1 MVLPTKGELLSKI
14 NEGNT
19 GIVES
24 DYPFTYAHRFLV
36 AYPEVI
42 PSEITTKILE
52 NVMISTPAR
61 TASITLQYWADA
73 TGTEKEDVAVVL
85 ADAWLEKHYQSLI
98 VTRT

>member
-1 MVLPTKGELLSKI
+1 MVLPTKGELLAKI
-14 NEGNT
+14 NDGNT

-61 TASITLQYWADA
+61 TASATLQYWAESVGA
-73 TGTEKEDVAVVL
+73 EKETIAIVL
-85 ADAWLEKHYQSLI
+85 ADAWIEKHYKPLAL
-98 VTRT
+98 V